1 MLNQGMAAVREF
13 LAVYPDMT
21 KTPIEEI
28 RVLMDQFS
36 TLFPVADGIAV
47 DPVNADG
54 VPGEWVT
61 APGARKDAAILYLHG
76 GGYVLGSPDSHRHL
90 VAALS
95 EEASAAVLSLRY
107 RLAPEHPFPAAV
119 EDAVTG
125 YRWLLAQGFTPARI
139 GIAGDS
145 AGGGLAVATLLAL
158 RDARDPRPATGI
170 CLSPWVDL
178 TCSARSYPDKAD
190 ADPMVQQQGVLLFAS
205 QYLQGKDPK
214 TPLASPLFADLKG
227 LPPLL
232 IHVGSEEV
240 LLDDAIG
247 LDTKAREAQVDS
259 VLEIWEGMIHVWHV
273 FHPMLKE
280 GRDAI
285 RRIGEHFKSRI
296 S

>member
-1 MLNQGMAAVREF
+1 MVNMGIAAVREL
-13 LAVYPDMT
+13 LAVYPDVT
-21 KTPIEEI
+21 QTPIEEI

-36 TLFPVADGIAV
+36 TIFPVAEGIAIE
-47 DPVNADG
+47 PVNAGG

-90 VAALS
+90 VAALA

-125 YRWLLAQGFTPARI
+125 YRWLLAQGFSPARI

-145 AGGGLAVATLLAL
+145 AGGGLTVATLVAL
-158 RDARDPRPATGI
+158 RDAGDPRPATGI

-178 TCSARSYPDKAD
+178 TCSAASYPAKAD
-190 ADPMVQQQGVLLFAS
+190 ADPMVQRQGVLLFAS

-214 TPLASPLFADLKG
+214 TPLASPLFANLKG

-247 LDTKAREAQVDS
+247 LDTKATKAQVDS

-285 RRIGEHFKSRI
+285 RRIGEHFNLRI